1 MCHNPTL
8 VSVSVMAP
16 NKIPFLDLA
25 YGEDDVS
32 IQNERL
38 IFSKNISGNR
48 VIIGSS
54 VTDEK
59 EEGEVVF
66 QKGKYVISGEEI
78 YIECGTAI
86 ERGVEVEFKGR

>member
-25 YGEDDVS
+25 YGKDDVS

-59 EEGEVVF
+59 KKE
-66 QKGKYVISGEEI
+66 KLS
-78 YIECGTAI
+78 
-86 ERGVEVEFKGR
+86 FKKENM

>member
-1 MCHNPTL
+1 
-8 VSVSVMAP
+8 MAP
-16 NKIPFLDLA
+16 IKYLFDLA
-25 YGEDDVS
+25 YGKDDVS

-59 EEGEVVF
+59 KKKEKLSF
-66 QKGKYVISGEEI
+66 KRKI
-78 YIECGTAI
+78 CDF
-86 ERGVEVEFKGR
+86 RGRRYT